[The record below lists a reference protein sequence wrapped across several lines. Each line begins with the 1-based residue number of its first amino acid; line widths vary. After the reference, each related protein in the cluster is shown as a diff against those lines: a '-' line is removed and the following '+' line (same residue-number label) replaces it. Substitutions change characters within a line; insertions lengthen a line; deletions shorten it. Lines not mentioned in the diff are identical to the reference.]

1 MFIRL
6 SRICIISYRRIM
18 KRFFSVFF
26 IFLLCS
32 CTSEVG
38 TLLRDVESYIM
49 EHPDSALTVIESV
62 DISVLTTKKLKANH
76 ALLHAMALDKNYID
90 VTDDSIAQVAVD
102 YYSRKG
108 ISKNKARAY
117 YYLGIAYYYQK
128 DYEKAILEFTK
139 AEKVAELCDSLY
151 WGMTKDIQGHTYEMT
166 YNDKETIN
174 CFEKAYDIY
183 HNLLNLNKAQSVQFK
198 LARALINNLQYEEA
212 EKKLSALLADKSIN
226 EELRLR
232 YSHLYAYLKIIQP
245 KRDPQKSI
253 ELYEK
258 FIDSEGV
265 MTIQDYWA
273 YAFALNLVGRNNDSR
288 EIVDEL
294 IEIDS
299 TSTASYWLYLINKYE
314 GNATKALSFLE
325 ESGYKDNQVITETLN
340 QSLSLAQRDY
350 YESQSELAEYKIKNR
365 TLSLISV
372 IVISI
377 LSIVVIISF
386 ITRYIRKQREEKDSY
401 IRYAD
406 EVSRQLYLLRSE
418 ADSLPVLKRKYL
430 ELYKSK
436 FEDLRILCD
445 NYLQYK
451 DRTDAE
457 RRMYGKVV
465 SMINELRNDAG
476 HNAELEMM
484 LNADLDNIITNIR
497 SEIKMKEID
506 YSIYCYLVIGF
517 DATTI
522 SRLLDV
528 SVNTIYIRKS
538 RIKAAIENS
547 MAEHK
552 GQFLEILT

>member
-1 MFIRL
+1 MIL
-6 SRICIISYRRIM
+6 YRRNM
-18 KRFFSVFF
+18 KRLFTVFL
-26 IFLLCS
+26 IVLLYS
-32 CTSEVG
+32 CASSEVG

-49 EHPDSALTVIESV
+49 EHPDSALTVLESV
-62 DISVLTTKKLKANH
+62 DSSFLRTQKMRANH
-76 ALLHAMALDKNYID
+76 ALLHAMALDKNYIN

-108 ISKNKARAY
+108 VNKNKARAY
-117 YYLGIAYYYQK
+117 YYLGLAYFYQQ
-128 DYEKAILEFTK
+128 DYDKAILEFTK

-151 WGMTKDIQGHTYEMT
+151 WGMTKDIQGHAYGMT
-166 YNDKETIN
+166 YNYKEVIS

-183 HNLLNLNKAQSVQFK
+183 NNLLDVNKAQSVQFK
-198 LARALINNLQYEEA
+198 LAQVLISDLQYEEA
-212 EKKLSALLADKSIN
+212 EKTLSALLTDRNIN

-232 YSHLYAYLKIIQP
+232 YSYLYAYLKIVQP
-245 KRDPQKSI
+245 QRDPQKSI
-253 ELYEK
+253 ELYEN
-258 FIDSEGV
+258 FMDSEGV

-273 YAFALNLVGRNNDSR
+273 YAFALDLVGRKNDSR
-288 EIVDEL
+288 DIVDEL
-294 IEIDS
+294 IKIDS

-314 GNATKALSFLE
+314 GNATKALYFLE
-325 ESGYKDNQVITETLN
+325 ESGFKDNQVITETLN
-340 QSLSLAQRDY
+340 QSPSLAQRDY

-365 TLSLISV
+365 TLSLILV

-377 LSIVVIISF
+377 LSIVVIIF
-386 ITRYIRKQREEKDSY
+386 MVTRYIRKQREEKDSY
-401 IRYAD
+401 IRYA
-406 EVSRQLYLLRSE
+406 EEISRQLQILQSE
-418 ADSLPVLKRKYL
+418 AGTLPVLKRKYL
-430 ELYKSK
+430 ELYKSR

-457 RRMYGKVV
+457 RKMYGKVV
-465 SMINELRNDAG
+465 AMINELRNNAD
-476 HNAELEMM
+476 HNTELEKM
-484 LNADLDNIITNIR
+484 LNADLDNIMIHMR
-497 SEIKMKEID
+497 GEIKMKEID

-538 RIKAAIENS
+538 RIKSAIENS

-552 GQFLEILT
+552 GQFLEMLT

>member
-1 MFIRL
+1 MIL
-6 SRICIISYRRIM
+6 YRRNM
-18 KRFFSVFF
+18 KRLFA
-26 IFLLCS
+26 IFLIVLLYS
-32 CTSEVG
+32 CASSEVG

-49 EHPDSALTVIESV
+49 EHPDSALVVLESV
-62 DISVLTTKKLKANH
+62 DSSFLRTQKMRANH
-76 ALLHAMALDKNYID
+76 ALLHAMALDKNYIN

-128 DYEKAILEFTK
+128 DYDKAILEFTK

-151 WGMTKDIQGHTYEMT
+151 WAMTKSIQAKVYSST
-166 YNDKETIN
+166 YNDIETLSCLKSALN
-174 CFEKAYDIY
+174 IY
-183 HNLLNLNKAQSVQFK
+183 LSISDYKKAQSV
-198 LARALINNLQYEEA
+198 
-212 EKKLSALLADKSIN
+212 
-226 EELRLR
+226 RLR
-232 YSHLYAYLKIIQP
+232 IANQYLNQLDYQKADSLLTYILNSENVDNNIKSQAIKSYAYLKIIQP
-245 KRDPQKSI
+245 ERESQKAI
-253 ELYEK
+253 VLYEEYM
-258 FIDSEGV
+258 DSEGV
-265 MTIQDYWA
+265 MSIQDYWA

-288 EIVDEL
+288 DIVDEL

-299 TSTASYWLYLINKYE
+299 TSTASYWLYLINKYD

-325 ESGYKDNQVITETLN
+325 ESGYKDNKVITETLN

-406 EVSRQLYLLRSE
+406 EISRQLHLLQSA

-430 ELYKSK
+430 ELYKSR

-457 RRMYGKVV
+457 RKMYGKVV
-465 SMINELRNDAG
+465 AMINELRNDAD
-476 HNAELEMM
+476 HNTELEKM
-484 LNADLDNIITNIR
+484 LNADLDNIMIHMR
-497 SEIKMKEID
+497 GEIKMKEID
-506 YSIYCYLVIGF
+506 YSIYSYLIIGF

-538 RIKAAIENS
+538 RIKSAIENS

-552 GQFLEILT
+552 GQFLEMLT

>member
-1 MFIRL
+1 
-6 SRICIISYRRIM
+6 M